1 MNSRFL
7 SIFLLASTL
16 LLGVVLSFQ
25 APLPQSAVVRRLS
38 DTSLGVFGQKKKKTE
53 AQLEAES
60 LYWEGDWVCK
70 DCKKKKFFLG
80 HLLHVICRSQIS
92 LLRLCSRWLHLQSGK
107 ATTIVTVSLVLCCNQ
122 RFLFLTMHVCCLHH
136 FCRPNALACSLKS
149 KGRDSVV
156 LNVPVPVVATPR
168 KWATV

>member
-1 MNSRFL
+1 MRQTDVTRCQPSKSSPISPIDYSTLLCRSPLCFSCIPVFPPGLFFDYKETMNSRFL

-70 DCKKKKFFLG
+70 DCKKRSSEPPFACRLSLTNFFLCC
-80 HLLHVICRSQIS
+80 VFVFQVV
-92 LLRLCSRWLHLQSGK
+92 
-107 ATTIVTVSLVLCCNQ
+107 TFTI
-122 RFLFLTMHVCCLHH
+122 
-136 FCRPNALACSLKS
+136 
-149 KGRDSVV
+149 G
-156 LNVPVPVVATPR
+156 
-168 KWATV
+168 